1 MEFSAGQ
8 LEARNFDVGTL
19 RVQRALEPIA
29 LRLEYTDGTPAA
41 GVELVHQMVPQ
52 WLQINSEWLRADK
65 DGVVRSRTLAKDA
78 VYTLYIRGGARS
90 VNKNVLDFRAQRN
103 ATVVI
108 E

>member
-1 MEFSAGQ
+1 MIFSAGQ
-8 LEARNFDVGTL
+8 LEAKNFDVG
-19 RVQRALEPIA
+19 RIEVPRALDPVAFRI
-29 LRLEYTDGTPAA
+29 EYADGTPAA

-65 DGVVRSRTLAKDA
+65 HGVVRSRTLAEDA

-90 VNKNVLDFRAQRN
+90 VNKNVFECRTRRD

-108 E
+108 D